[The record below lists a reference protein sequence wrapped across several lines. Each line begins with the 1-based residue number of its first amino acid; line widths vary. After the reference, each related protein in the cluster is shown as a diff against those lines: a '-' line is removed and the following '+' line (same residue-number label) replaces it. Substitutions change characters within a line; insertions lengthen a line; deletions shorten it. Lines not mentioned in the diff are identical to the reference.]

1 MGQSLLRAAHILPS
15 SCFFI
20 DHNLGVE
27 SHVRQF
33 QPCFVRLYMSLREK
47 ATVSQKTG
55 TSNMNKRQRS
65 ELQDDYS
72 SGKFKNVML

>member
-1 MGQSLLRAAHILPS
+1 MGQSLLRAAHILPT

-33 QPCFVRLYMSLREK
+33 QPRFVRTQRLSMRPLGPHVLRLR
-47 ATVSQKTG
+47 TH
-55 TSNMNKRQRS
+55 
-65 ELQDDYS
+65 
-72 SGKFKNVML
+72 KNVAYVLFHAHVQMYKT